1 MSRET
6 SVIFIPLDK
15 LQKNAW
21 NPNVMPPAEY
31 EALRK
36 DMKIEGP
43 WGVGPLLVSPAKF
56 YYEKPLSDL
65 SQYYVIVDGEHR
77 WLVAKELGWKDIRCE
92 VHDITEEDAK
102 AECYHRNR
110 EHGNLDPFKE
120 ANLFKTDLDNKMT
133 QQEIANK
140 YLIDASTVSH
150 RLSLLKLAPEVTK
163 AVEELPRGNLSV
175 SHIEPLTT
183 LQPQDQKLMLK
194 EITQREK
201 SWGGMPSVRDIE
213 NSVERLKLRREMERK
228 LQSAVAKAKY
238 PKCPKCRKKPRDIHS
253 KGLPWVECE
262 SGDYDHTWNLDTG
275 KLMWAVT
282 SRGTTRDTT
291 ARIEPQT
298 LRSNH
303 TVQEIH
309 AVFAE
314 RIKELYPKIDVDDVQ
329 ITGKLNGQA
338 FSFDLNKYAHGMS
351 VSVQQAG
358 KWKSFRA
365 EEHEYRTGEKT
376 TVHCGNSREIE
387 KVKAFI
393 EQVFTGQLL
402 QEKATK
408 KE

>member
-36 DMKIEGP
+36 DMKKVGP
-43 WGVGPLLVSPAKF
+43 FGVGPLLVSPARVF
-56 YYEKPLSDL
+56 YGKPLSDL
-65 SQYYVIVDGEHR
+65 GQYCVIIDGEHR
-77 WLVAKELGWKDIRCE
+77 WLIAKELGWKDIRCE
-92 VHDITEEDAK
+92 PQDITEEDAK

-120 ANLFKTDLDNKMT
+120 ANLFKTDLDTKMT
-133 QQEIANK
+133 QQEIADK

-150 RLSLLKLAPEVTK
+150 RLSLLKLTPEVTK
-163 AVEELPRGNLSV
+163 VVEELPRGKLTV

-183 LQPQDQKLMLK
+183 LQPPDQKLMLK

-213 NSVERLKLRREMERK
+213 NSVERLKQRRAMERK
-228 LQSAVAKAKY
+228 LEDALARAKY
-238 PKCPKCRKKPRDIHS
+238 TKCPKCHKKPADIHS

-262 SGDYDHTWNLDTG
+262 SMNYDHTWNINTG
-275 KLMWAVT
+275 KLMWTT
-282 SRGTTRDTT
+282 STRGTARDTT

-298 LRSNH
+298 LRSNR
-303 TVQEIH
+303 TVKEIH
-309 AVFAE
+309 TVFAE
-314 RIKELYPKIDVDDVQ
+314 RIKELYPKIDIDDVQ

-365 EEHEYRTGEKT
+365 EEHEYRSGEKT

-393 EQVFTGQLL
+393 EQVFAGQLL
-402 QEKATK
+402 QDKPKK